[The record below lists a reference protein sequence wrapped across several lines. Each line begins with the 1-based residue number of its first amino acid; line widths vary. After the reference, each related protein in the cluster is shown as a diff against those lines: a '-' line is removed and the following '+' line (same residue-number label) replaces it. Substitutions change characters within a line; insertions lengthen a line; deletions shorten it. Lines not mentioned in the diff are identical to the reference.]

1 MATPQLQGSVTVDTE
16 NASENPSCQPEP
28 SKKQYIAPSFK
39 FETAFEVSALA
50 CGKVFS
56 SQLACH
62 YSRKVS

>member
-1 MATPQLQGSVTVDTE
+1 VD
-16 NASENPSCQPEP
+16 SENTSESTSSQPETP
-28 SKKQYIAPSFK
+28 KEQYTAPSFK

-56 SQLACH
+56 SQHACH

>member
-1 MATPQLQGSVTVDTE
+1 VDTE